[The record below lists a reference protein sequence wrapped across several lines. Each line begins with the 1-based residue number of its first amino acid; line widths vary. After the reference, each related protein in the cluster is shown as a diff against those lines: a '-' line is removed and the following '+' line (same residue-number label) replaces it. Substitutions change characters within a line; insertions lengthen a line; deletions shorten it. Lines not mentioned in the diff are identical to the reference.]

1 MNKDR
6 DIPRNGDIWVYFE
19 GGEYKIIDIAKDV
32 DTNEDLVICH
42 KVPVDEECSVLA
54 YKLKDFMQPIT
65 AAEQNDLLSKCSF
78 YKKHPKLK
86 PKYKFNLSHCGIS
99 LFCQKKER
107 KFDKCFNCK
116 RYGNTYK

>member
-1 MNKDR
+1 MYIRYSQKTHR
-6 DIPRNGDIWVYFE
+6 LE
-19 GGEYKIIDIAKDV
+19 GGLFIPYYLLEDFIEIA
-32 DTNEDLVICH
+32 EDFLTDNWS
-42 KVPVDEECSVLA
+42 DEECKVLA

-65 AAEQNDLLSKCSF
+65 AEQNNLLSKLSF
-78 YKKHPKLK
+78 YKKNPKLK

-99 LFCQKKER
+99 LFCEKKER